1 MRLSAWR
8 IIPKIFEYKLFR
20 RFGFPLLLP
29 LNLTISVTNRCNL
42 RCKMCNVWKKEVK
55 EFSFDEFNKTFKSIS
70 KSPYWVTISG
80 GEPFLRGDLD
90 KICESIYENL
100 SPQIL
105 NIATNGMLYNSIPQV
120 VEKIVQSSP
129 RMEVILNLSLDGV
142 GDKHNKIRNNKDSFN
157 FALRTYQHLRELSYP
172 NFTLGIGTVISK
184 FNLGDFEDILDLIEE
199 LRPDSFVCEIAE
211 ERVELGTVGEDIA
224 PSPEEYKRV
233 LGLLSSRIKRK
244 KFSGI
249 SRLTQALRLVYYD
262 LSKEIILKKK
272 QVIPCYA
279 GFSSAQITPSGEVW
293 ACCVKA
299 FSLGDLMKVDYDFK
313 KVWFSEEAELIRKK
327 IKEKVCYCP
336 LANASYTNML
346 CDFKSLFK
354 VGREFIFINQI

>member
-1 MRLSAWR
+1 MRLEAWR

-42 RCKMCNVWKKEVK
+42 RCQTCNIWKKEVK
-55 EFSFDEFNKTFKSIS
+55 EFSLDEFNRTFKSIS

-80 GEPFLRGDLD
+80 GEPFLREDLE
-90 KICESIYENL
+90 KICGSIYENL
-100 SPQIL
+100 SPRIL
-105 NIATNGMLYNSIPQV
+105 NIATNGILYNSIPQM
-120 VEKIVQSSP
+120 VEKIVKSSP

-142 GDKHNKIRNNKDSFN
+142 GDKHDKIRNGKNSFN

-184 FNLGDFEDILDLIEE
+184 FNSGDFGDILDLIEE

-211 ERVELGTVGEDIA
+211 ERVELGTVGLDIT
-224 PSPEEYKRV
+224 PSLKEYERI
-233 LGLLSSRIKRK
+233 LNLLLFRIKRRE
-244 KFSGI
+244 FSGI
-249 SRLTQALRLVYYD
+249 PRLTQAFRLVYYD

-279 GFSSAQITPSGEVW
+279 AFSSAQITPSGEVW

-299 FSLGDLMKVDYDFK
+299 FSLGDLRKVGYDFK
-313 KVWFSEEAELIRKK
+313 KVWFSEEAEAVRKK
-327 IKEKVCYCP
+327 IKGRVCYCP
-336 LANASYTNML
+336 LANASYTNIL
-346 CDFKSLFK
+346 CDFKSLLK
-354 VGREFIFINQI
+354 VGGEIIRL